1 VNRLAPGTGALLL
14 LPLAVAA
21 RAQAPASAD
30 LWRLAAATLAGPAA
44 LEAGATA
51 AFWNPAGAWSGARAV
66 AGAQVLET
74 PDVLGVGGL
83 ILGVGYRLSSG
94 LASQILVAR
103 TDVSDLIRTT
113 TSPNSDLGDIP
124 VYEQQVGVGL
134 ALRRGAATGGA
145 MLRFHNAQFDTERD
159 NGLTLDLGGRL
170 TLGRCSV
177 AAATHF
183 FPVDV
188 SNRDVTDYYAGG
200 ECQPLSP
207 GIWGAKSRVFLRYGV
222 SARRG
227 CAECGVGA
235 GGGMRGTT
243 LEHTG
248 AIGLELDRHFR
259 VDAALTREVGYA
271 EADWRPVLGVWFNVG
286 RYVVSAARSS
296 GLGGLGA
303 TYRIGLDVEV
313 LR

>member
-1 VNRLAPGTGALLL
+1 VNRLASQKGVLLL

-30 LWRLAAATLAGPAA
+30 LWRLSAASLAGPAA

-51 AFWNPAGAWSGARAV
+51 AFWNPAAAWNGARAA

-83 ILGVGYRLSSG
+83 IVGLGYRLSGG
-94 LASQILVAR
+94 LATQLLVAR
-103 TDVSDLIRTT
+103 TDVGDLIRTT
-113 TSPNSDLGDIP
+113 TSPSTDLGDIP
-124 VYEQQVGVGL
+124 VYEQMVGVGL
-134 ALRRGAATGGA
+134 ALRRGAVTGGG
-145 MLRFHNAQFDTERD
+145 MLRVHNARFDTERD
-159 NGLTLDLGGRL
+159 DGLTLDVGARATLGG
-170 TLGRCSV
+170 CAV

-188 SNRDVTDYYAGG
+188 SSRDVTDFYAGA
-200 ECQPLSP
+200 ECHPLSP
-207 GIWGAKSRVFLRYGV
+207 GIWGAQGRVFLRYGV

-227 CAECGVGA
+227 CAECGAGPGGA
-235 GGGMRGTT
+235 MRSTA
-243 LEHTG
+243 LEHTAG
-248 AIGLELDRHFR
+248 VGLELDQHFR
-259 VDAALTREVGYA
+259 VDVAVAREVGYA

-286 RYVVSAARSS
+286 RYVVSAARAS

-303 TYRIGLDVEV
+303 TYRIGLDVDV